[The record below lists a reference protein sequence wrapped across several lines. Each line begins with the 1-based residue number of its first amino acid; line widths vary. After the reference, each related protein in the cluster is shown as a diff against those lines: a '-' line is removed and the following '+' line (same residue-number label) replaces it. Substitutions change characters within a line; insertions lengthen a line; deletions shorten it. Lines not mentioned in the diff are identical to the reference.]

1 MRQIII
7 SNLSNAI
14 DQKVVEDLISTY
26 EDLVTDFRK
35 GDIDGCLTISGRFVE
50 HTLRA
55 IEFIRTGT
63 APVEIKSVSQTVKKI
78 EQDGNLSESIRL
90 LIPRVSSAMI
100 YDIRS
105 KRGTIHVK
113 EVDPRHI
120 DASLAVQAA
129 SWVISEFLRLYH
141 NSNEKDVVQAIDT
154 LMRGHISYV
163 ESFGDEVIVTKDVPC
178 EIELLLLLVKF
189 EGAGLN
195 RTALGRS
202 SKNSSATVT
211 RALGRLD
218 DKKFIHKKQD
228 GCFHITGPGEK
239 QLSEHLASIG
249 LNGPK

>member
-1 MRQIII
+1 MRKIII

-14 DQKVVEDLISTY
+14 DPNVSEDLISTY
-26 EDLVTDFRK
+26 EALVTEYRK

-63 APVEIKSVSQTVKKI
+63 APVEINSVSATVKKI
-78 EQDGNLSESIRL
+78 EQDNSLPESIRL
-90 LIPRVSSAMI
+90 LIPRVSNAMI

-120 DASLAVQAA
+120 DASLAVQAS

-141 NSNEKDVVQAIDT
+141 NSGEKDVVQAMDT

-163 ESFGDEVIVTKDVPC
+163 ETFGDEVIVTRDVPC
-178 EIELLLLLVKF
+178 DIELLLLLVKF
-189 EGAGLN
+189 EIGGLD

-211 RALGRLD
+211 RALQRLD
-218 DKKFIHKKQD
+218 DKKLIHKTQD
-228 GCFHITGPGEK
+228 SFFHITGENAGAII
-239 QLSEHLASIG
+239 HH
-249 LNGPK
+249 